1 MILGCIADDFTGA
14 TDLANTLTIQ
24 GMRTVQVIGVPDGA
38 APEADAIVVALKSRT
53 IPAAEAVS
61 QSLSACRWLKR
72 NGARQ
77 ILFKYCSTFDS
88 TDQGNIGPVADAL
101 LDELGSSF
109 TIACPAFPENKRS
122 IYMGHLFVGR
132 DLLSES
138 SMRNHP
144 LTPMTDLNLVRVL
157 GRQTSRTVG
166 LVAHD
171 AVRQGAARIMQEFE
185 SLKGQGISHAIVDA
199 VADQDLLAIGEAC
212 SGMALI
218 TGGSGIAL
226 GLPANFRKA
235 GILPAQARPASLPK
249 LCGRA
254 VIVSGSCS
262 TATQGQ
268 VENFIRAGGKAFEI
282 DASKAVQ
289 MPGAALTDAMAF
301 AQAHEGDNAILIY
314 STADAAKVKAVQA
327 EFGREHAGEMIE
339 RTMADIA
346 KSLASSGIRRFVV
359 AGGETSGAVVQALG
373 VKQLEIGP
381 QIVPGVP
388 ATISIGSERFA
399 LVLKSG
405 NFGGPSFFTE
415 ALQVLS

>member
-14 TDLANTLTIQ
+14 TDLANTLTLQ
-24 GMRTVQVIGVPDGA
+24 GMRTVQVIGVPDGE
-38 APEADAIVVALKSRT
+38 APAADAIVVALKSRT
-53 IPAAEAVS
+53 IPVADAVS
-61 QSLSACRWLKR
+61 QSLAACRWLKR

-144 LTPMTDLNLVRVL
+144 LTPMTDSNLVRVL
-157 GRQTSRTVG
+157 GRQTRRKVG

-171 AVRQGAARIMQEFE
+171 AVRQGAARIAQEFE
-185 SLKGQGISHAIVDA
+185 SLKGQGVSHAIVDA
-199 VADQDLLAIGEAC
+199 IADPDLLAIGEAC
-212 SGMALI
+212 GGMALI

-226 GLPANFRKA
+226 GLPANFRKSGA
-235 GILPAQARPASLPK
+235 LPAEVRPASLPK
-249 LCGRA
+249 LGGRA
-254 VIVSGSCS
+254 AIISGSCS
-262 TATQGQ
+262 AATQGQ
-268 VENFIRAGGKAFEI
+268 VENFIKAGGKAFEI
-282 DASKAVQ
+282 DARKAVQ
-289 MPGAALTDAMAF
+289 QPDAALAEAMAF
-301 AQAHEGDNAILIY
+301 AQAHQHNDPILIY

-327 EFGREHAGEMIE
+327 ELGREHAGEMVE
-339 RTMADIA
+339 RSMAAIA
-346 KSLASSGIRRFVV
+346 RGLASSGIRRFVV

-373 VKQLEIGP
+373 VKQLDIGP
-381 QIVPGVP
+381 QIAPGVP
-388 ATISIGSERFA
+388 ATLSIGRERFG

-405 NFGGPSFFTE
+405 NFGGPAFFTE
-415 ALQVLS
+415 ALQVLT